1 MQIVCL
7 SVSAT
12 LAVTW
17 GSGGLRVL
25 ALAFGRKT
33 DAMQLVGLVGIM
45 DPPRI
50 GVRDAISALKYAGVD
65 VKMVTGDSEETA
77 VGIGQRLGIHE

>member
-1 MQIVCL
+1 MPV
-7 SVSAT
+7 VET

-17 GSGGLRVL
+17 GGGGLRVL

-33 DAMQLVGLVGIM
+33 DALQLVGLVGIM

-50 GVRDAISALKYAGVD
+50 GKKMGLYEIEDLYKYPHLY
-65 VKMVTGDSEETA
+65 TLYIQESFIRFLCA
-77 VGIGQRLGIHE
+77 V